1 MLWLYNRCVFIEN
14 VGLLKSLRLEL
25 TRRAYYF
32 IYWWLMY
39 DIEVHVN
46 THVIT
51 HAHAHVCAST
61 HTLIYTLTFSQP
73 NFLNRD
79 QNVNSMILDSVVCGF
94 SLATAG
100 RKDGEPCCWVLHRR
114 KWIRILYT
122 APSANVTNIRNAF
135 IIRALDKDFV
145 PWPIKLTYE
154 KRLWWNF
161 RVKFNIHQWPF
172 PGATTGPLL
181 LRLQQLIK
189 KTSVLLTARQINNS
203 INILIDYLM
212 CVFLRKMLN
221 YTNHFENKCILC
233 VIGTFVLLH
242 FK

>member
-1 MLWLYNRCVFIEN
+1 MCFYWKCGPSKVFEIGANKESLLLHLLVVDVWYRSACEHTCNHTRTCTRVCKHTYIHIHRVRC
-14 VGLLKSLRLEL
+14 
-25 TRRAYYF
+25 
-32 IYWWLMY
+32 
-39 DIEVHVN
+39 
-46 THVIT
+46 
-51 HAHAHVCAST
+51 
-61 HTLIYTLTFSQP
+61 LTFSQP

-154 KRLWWNF
+154 KRLWWNY

-233 VIGTFVLLH
+233 VIGTFVLLR